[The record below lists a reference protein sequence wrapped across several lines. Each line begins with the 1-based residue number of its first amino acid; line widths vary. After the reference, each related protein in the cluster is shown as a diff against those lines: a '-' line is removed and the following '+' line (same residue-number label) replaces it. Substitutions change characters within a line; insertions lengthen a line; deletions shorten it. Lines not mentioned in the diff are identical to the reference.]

1 MNFLNSFF
9 ENTEDDQAMNV
20 DAEDNAQTI
29 REKRLKLLESKTT
42 TKDNASD
49 NAISESTV
57 PTKVD
62 GASKDL
68 NLKKRDPQANSL
80 STSSAAKKSK
90 TPTKEVKPTTKKK
103 KDNSKKIFLPNA
115 IIKRVFQVTLN
126 ESDNNGFYY
135 LKI

>member
-80 STSSAAKKSK
+80 STSSAAKRSK
-90 TPTKEVKPTTKKK
+90 TPTK
-103 KDNSKKIFLPNA
+103 
-115 IIKRVFQVTLN
+115 
-126 ESDNNGFYY
+126 
-135 LKI
+135 